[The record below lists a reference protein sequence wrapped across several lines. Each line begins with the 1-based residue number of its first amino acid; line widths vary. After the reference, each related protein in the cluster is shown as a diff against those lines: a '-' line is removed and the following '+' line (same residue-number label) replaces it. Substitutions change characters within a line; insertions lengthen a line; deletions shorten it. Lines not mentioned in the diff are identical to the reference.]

1 MGRQL
6 CVPGRRLHQLLV
18 EQVKGEKNMR
28 TFIINRI
35 KEPSTW
41 VAISAIAA
49 LFGAPVGSV
58 DAVHQIVAGMAAL
71 LGVLLPEQKA

>member
-1 MGRQL
+1 MQA
-6 CVPGRRLHQLLV
+6 
-18 EQVKGEKNMR
+18 
-28 TFIINRI
+28 FIINRI

-58 DAVHQIVAGMAAL
+58 DAVHQIVAGVAAL
-71 LGVLLPEQKA
+71 AGVLLPENRGEQ

>member
-1 MGRQL
+1 
-6 CVPGRRLHQLLV
+6 
-18 EQVKGEKNMR
+18 MR

-49 LFGAPVGSV
+49 LFGAPGGSV
-58 DAVHQIVAGMAAL
+58 DAVHQIVAGAAAL
-71 LGVLLPEQKA
+71 LGVLLPEKSHVQ